1 MSIEEGQPAPD
12 FTLSDADGKHVTL
25 SALRGQPV
33 VVYFYPKDETPGCTK
48 EACAFRDIWTGLQET
63 GAAVLGVSPDDAA
76 SHQRFRD
83 RHKLPFTLLS
93 DLDKEV
99 MSRYGAWGE
108 KNMYGRKS
116 MGVIRSTVLIDAE
129 GVVRRHWRRV
139 SKAEAHPDK
148 VLEALQQLT

>member
-48 EACAFRDIWTGLQET
+48 EACAFRDIWTDLQET
-63 GAAVLGVSPDDAA
+63 GAAVLGISPDDAA

-83 RHKLPFTLLS
+83 RHELPFTLLS

-129 GVVRRHWRRV
+129 GVVRKHWRRV

>member
-12 FTLSDADGKHVTL
+12 FTLSDADGKHETL

-48 EACAFRDIWTGLQET
+48 EACAFRDIWTDLQET
-63 GAAVLGVSPDDAA
+63 GAAVLGISPDDAA

-83 RHKLPFTLLS
+83 RHELPFTLLS

-129 GVVRRHWRRV
+129 GVVRKHWRRV

>member
-48 EACAFRDIWTGLQET
+48 EACAFRDIWTDLQET
-63 GAAVLGVSPDDAA
+63 GAAVLGISPDDAA

-83 RHKLPFTLLS
+83 RHELPFTLLS

>member
-12 FTLSDADGKHVTL
+12 FTLSDADGNHVTL

-93 DLDKEV
+93 DPDKEV

>member
-48 EACAFRDIWTGLQET
+48 EACAFRDIWTDLQET
-63 GAAVLGVSPDDAA
+63 GAAVLGISPDDAA

-93 DLDKEV
+93 DPDKEV

-129 GVVRRHWRRV
+129 GVVRKHWRRV

>member
-93 DLDKEV
+93 DPDKEV

>member
-48 EACAFRDIWTGLQET
+48 EACAFRDIWTDLQET
-63 GAAVLGVSPDDAA
+63 GAAVLGISPDDAA

-83 RHKLPFTLLS
+83 RHELPFTLLS
-93 DLDKEV
+93 DPDKEV

-129 GVVRRHWRRV
+129 GVVRKHWRRV

>member
-48 EACAFRDIWTGLQET
+48 EACAFRDIWADLQET
-63 GAAVLGVSPDDAA
+63 GAAVLGISPDDAA

-83 RHKLPFTLLS
+83 RHELPFTLLS
-93 DLDKEV
+93 DPDKEV

-129 GVVRRHWRRV
+129 GVVRKHWRRV
-139 SKAEAHPDK
+139 SKAEAHPHK
-148 VLEALQQLT
+148 VLEALQQLV